1 MRKLLPFLFCLLLM
15 PACVHQPKNGVRSLL
30 KEAEGMIRTSPDTA
44 YFLLREMGA
53 TMDLETEED
62 SAYHGLLLMEAQV
75 KNGVKL
81 TDTTRLQSLTH
92 YYQEQQDSLMQVR
105 LLRLRGLVHRDGG
118 RYNEAVQCYNAA
130 IGDAKRM
137 GEKRWLADIYN
148 ELAHLHYSEFL
159 ILEADSCKQL
169 SDSLF
174 GMTEQLAKE
183 LGDSVLWMKSL
194 IAPISV
200 STDRGRTMDDELYLL
215 QALDLAV
222 ALKDS
227 TTEADVSMLLS
238 IMYGEKG
245 NKEKVLPY
253 VRRSLSLRKG
263 SASEAVSCIALG
275 NAYRRIGMEDSATY
289 YLKRGM
295 ELRKKEG
302 LSKIAAPVK
311 ELSEEIVKIRMSL
324 LGKWKQ
330 QQEELERQTRYKR
343 LSYVGLICLLVCL
356 VIGGAWFFRKS
367 RYHKKT
373 EKQYATLKD
382 EMQGFVNKH
391 AQLVNRLSQQD
402 GQLQEQES
410 LLGQKEEEIR
420 VLKQRLDNLSS
431 DKVDV
436 LDKIK
441 RIIADFKCKE
451 SSEMK
456 MEDSDWLLLQH
467 EMDKRLGGVLTRIQ
481 QEYRLSDKEVRL
493 CCLILSGIPT
503 SHLSYLFERSSSY
516 PYRIIRPLF
525 CKLGIECDSSTYKE
539 ALQSFIA
546 NLQNSR

>member
-1 MRKLLPFLFCLLLM
+1 MRKLLFILLAVLLL
-15 PACVHQPKNGVRSLL
+15 PCCVHQPQNGVRSLL
-30 KEAEGMIRTSPDTA
+30 KEAERMVRTSPDTA

-53 TMDLETEED
+53 TMDLQTQAD
-62 SAYHGLLLMEAQV
+62 SAYHGLLLMEAQA
-75 KNGVKL
+75 KNGIKL
-81 TDTTRLQSLTH
+81 TDTTIIEKLAH
-92 YYQEQQDSLMQVR
+92 YYKEKQDSLMQIR
-105 LLRLRGLVHRDGG
+105 LLRLRALVHRDGG
-118 RYNEAVQCYNAA
+118 RYEKAVKCYN
-130 IGDAKRM
+130 IVIDKAKRM

-200 STDRGRTMDDELYLL
+200 STHREGMMDNEQQLL

-227 TTEADVSMLLS
+227 ATEADVSMFLG
-238 IMYGEKG
+238 IVYGEKG
-245 NKEKVLPY
+245 DKEKMLSY
-253 VRRSLSLRKG
+253 VRRSLSLRKR
-263 SASEAVSCIALG
+263 SSEAVSCIALG

-311 ELSEEIVKIRMSL
+311 ELSEEVVKIRMSL

-330 QQEELERQTRYKR
+330 QQAELERQTRYKR
-343 LSYVGLICLLVCL
+343 LSYVGVICLFVCL

-402 GQLQEQES
+402 GQLQEQEA

-420 VLKQRLDNLSS
+420 MLKQRLDNLSS
-431 DKVDV
+431 DKIDV
-436 LDKIK
+436 LNKVK
-441 RIIADFKCKE
+441 RIIADFRCKE

-467 EMDKRLGGVLTRIQ
+467 EMDKRLDGVLTRIQ
-481 QEYRLSDKEVRL
+481 KQYRLSDMEV
-493 CCLILSGIPT
+493 CFFCLILADIPT
-503 SHLSYLFERSSSY
+503 SYQYCLFDRSTNYPYKKIKSLLEKLGIDRGSSSY
-516 PYRIIRPLF
+516 
-525 CKLGIECDSSTYKE
+525 KE
-539 ALQSFIA
+539 KLQSFIA
-546 NLQNSR
+546 NLE

>member
-1 MRKLLPFLFCLLLM
+1 MKRKLLPILFSLLLM
-15 PACVHQPKNGVRSLL
+15 PACVHRPTVDVRSLL
-30 KEAEGMIRTSPDTA
+30 EEAEGMMRTCPDTA

-75 KNGVKL
+75 NNGVKL
-81 TDTTRLQSLTH
+81 TDTTLLQGLTD
-92 YYQEQQDSLMQVR
+92 YYRTQPDSLMQIR

-118 RYNEAVQCYNAA
+118 RYNEAVQCYDAA
-130 IGDAKRM
+130 IGEAKRM
-137 GEKRWLADIYN
+137 GEKRWLADMYH
-148 ELAHLHYSEFL
+148 ELAHLHYSGFL
-159 ILEADSCKQL
+159 ILGADSCKLL

-174 GMTEQLAKE
+174 TLTIQTAKE

-194 IAPISV
+194 AVPSV
-200 STDRGRTMDDELYLL
+200 ALRSQEEMTTNEHRLL

-227 TTEADVSMLLS
+227 ATEADVSMLLS
-238 IMYGEKG
+238 IVYGEKG
-245 NKEKVLPY
+245 DKEKMLSY
-253 VRRSLSLRKG
+253 VQRSLSLRKG
-263 SASEAVSCIALG
+263 SSEAVSCIALG
-275 NAYRRIGMEDSATY
+275 NAYRRIGMVDSATY

-311 ELSEEIVKIRMSL
+311 ELSEEIVESRMSL

-330 QQEELERQTRYKR
+330 QQEELERQIRYKY

-356 VIGGAWFFRKS
+356 VMGYVWVFRKS
-367 RYHKKT
+367 RYHKKM
-373 EKQYATLKD
+373 EKQYATLK
-382 EMQGFVNKH
+382 EEKQGFVKKH

-402 GQLQEQES
+402 GQLQEQEA

-431 DKVDV
+431 DKVDA
-436 LDKIK
+436 LDKVK

-456 MEDSDWLLLQH
+456 MEDSDWLSLQH
-467 EMDKRLGGVLTRIQ
+467 EMDKRLGGALTRIQ
-481 QEYRLSDKEVRL
+481 EQYQLSDMDV
-493 CCLILSGIPT
+493 CFFCLILADIPT
-503 SHLSYLFERSSSY
+503 SYQYCLFDRSTNY
-516 PYRIIRPLF
+516 PYKKIKSLLE
-525 CKLGIECDSSTYKE
+525 KLGIEHGSSSYKE
-539 ALQSFIA
+539 KLQSFIA
-546 NLQNSR
+546 NLG

>member
-1 MRKLLPFLFCLLLM
+1 MRKLLSFLFCLLLLPCCM
-15 PACVHQPKNGVRSLL
+15 HQPQNGVRSLL
-30 KEAEGMIRTSPDTA
+30 KEAEGMMRTCPDTA

-75 KNGVKL
+75 KNGMKL

-137 GEKRWLADIYN
+137 GEKRLLADMYQ
-148 ELAHLHYSEFL
+148 ELAHLHYSGIL
-159 ILEADSCKQL
+159 ILGADSCKQL

-174 GMTEQLAKE
+174 GMTAQLAKE
-183 LGDSVLWMKSL
+183 LGDSVLWVKSL
-194 IAPISV
+194 IAPVV
-200 STDRGRTMDDELYLL
+200 STKRQKGMVDNEQQLLY
-215 QALDLAV
+215 ALDLAV

-227 TTEADVSMLLS
+227 ATEADVSMLLS
-238 IMYGEKG
+238 IVYGEKG
-245 NKEKVLPY
+245 DKEKMLSY
-253 VRRSLSLRKG
+253 VRRSLSLRKR
-263 SASEAVSCIALG
+263 SSEAVSCIALG

-311 ELSEEIVKIRMSL
+311 ELSEEIVESRMSL

-330 QQEELERQTRYKR
+330 QQEELERQTRYKY

-356 VIGGAWFFRKS
+356 VMGYVWVFRKS
-367 RYHKKT
+367 RYHKKM
-373 EKQYATLKD
+373 EKQYATLK
-382 EMQGFVNKH
+382 EEKQGFVKKH

-402 GQLQEQES
+402 GQLQEQEA

-467 EMDKRLGGVLTRIQ
+467 EMDKRFGGVLTRIQ
-481 QEYRLSDKEVRL
+481 EQYQLSDTDV
-493 CCLILSGIPT
+493 CFFCLILADIPT
-503 SHLSYLFERSSSY
+503 SHQYCLFDRSTNY
-516 PYRIIRPLF
+516 PYKKIKSLLE
-525 CKLGIECDSSTYKE
+525 KLGIEHGSSSYKE
-539 ALQSFIA
+539 KLQSFIS
-546 NLQNSR
+546 NLG